1 MLIFKNKYDLDRLTP
16 DHSFNRFIREHFGK
30 TGHLQGYL
38 VLIEEG
44 DTHIHL
50 PELKGRLA
58 EIPWEGVS
66 RLGSWFHAVYLTN
79 NEFAIE
85 FLIPDRPWLSSAIR
99 ANLEAHLSEL

>member
-1 MLIFKNKYDLDRLTP
+1 MLIFRNKYDLERLTP
-16 DHSFNRFIREHFGK
+16 EHPFNKIIREHFGK

-44 DTHIHL
+44 DSRIHL

-66 RLGSWFHAVYLTN
+66 KLGDFYYAVYLTN

-85 FLIPDRPWLSSAIR
+85 VIIPDRPWLSPTIR
-99 ANLEAHLSEL
+99 ANLETHLS